1 MKKLTEIAIAA
12 LAKLVTAETVATL
25 AGKVAARLM
34 ARARKSDR
42 WEDFKRA
49 NRYLKNVTAVLD
61 RVYEDDTLTAEEEAE
76 LGKALA
82 AGLDPKLALNY
93 LADKAAGRGGAS
105 EASGTTAEADA

>member
-42 WEDFKRA
+42 WEDVKRA

-93 LADKAAGRGGAS
+93 LADKAAGRGGTS